1 MICLGGFSLDPRSAL
16 VAGLGLALPLALA
29 GPAAAQDRPAQVA
42 QSDKTDK
49 LNAIK
54 QHNEELKATRAQQRK
69 SADTEAA
76 LKLEIEKI
84 GDDRRKLNQAL
95 IDTAA
100 KLRGVETKVDATQA
114 RLAPLDAKEHSIRKS
129 LEGRRTA
136 IGEVLAALQRIGH
149 HAPPALISSPEDAL
163 QAVRTAMVLDAV
175 LPEMRHQVEQLAND
189 LTALVK
195 VRKQITAER
204 DLLKKDVAS
213 LGAERTRMQALVDE
227 RQKQQA
233 EREKALDAERT
244 RAAAL
249 AKKAD
254 NLKDLIARL
263 EQTLPSAVREAREEA
278 IRKAGPQALAA
289 LHDPGR
295 LAPAVAFA
303 SLRGQ
308 IPVPV
313 NGVKLRD
320 FGAPDGVGGVEKGV
334 SIATRAGAQVTS
346 PADGWVVY
354 AGPFR
359 SYGQLLILNAGG
371 GYHILLAGMDRIS
384 VDLGQFVLTGEPVA
398 VMGNGSRIAAIL
410 ATGSSQPVLYIEFR
424 KDGTPVDPGPWWAA
438 GEGEKVR
445 G

>member
-1 MICLGGFSLDPRSAL
+1 MICLKGLNLNARPAL

-29 GPAAAQDRPAQVA
+29 GPAAAQTADQPA
-42 QSDKTDK
+42 QSDKTEK
-49 LNAIK
+49 LQSLK
-54 QHNEELKATRAQQRK
+54 QHDQELKAVREQMRK

-76 LKLEIEKI
+76 LKREIEKI

-95 IDTAA
+95 IGTAA
-100 KLRGVETKVDATQA
+100 KLRGVEAKIEATQA
-114 RLAPLDAKEHSIRKS
+114 RLAPLDAKQRDIRKS
-129 LEGRRTA
+129 LEGRRA
-136 IGEVLAALQRIGH
+136 VIGEVLAALQRIGH

-163 QAVRTAMVLDAV
+163 KAVRTAMVLDAV
-175 LPEMRHQVEQLAND
+175 LPEMRHQVEELAND
-189 LTALVK
+189 LSDLLK
-195 VRKQITAER
+195 VRKKIAAER
-204 DLLKKDVAS
+204 DLLKNEVAS
-213 LGAERTRMQALVDE
+213 LGDERTRMQALIDQ

-233 EREKALDAERT
+233 EREKALDAERK
-244 RAAAL
+244 RATAL
-249 AKKAD
+249 AKKAGS
-254 NLKDLIARL
+254 LSDLIAEL
-263 EQTLPSAVREAREEA
+263 EKSLPAATREAREEA
-278 IRKAGPQALAA
+278 IRKAGRQALAA

-303 SLRGQ
+303 SLRGR
-308 IPVPV
+308 IPIPV

-320 FGAPDGVGGVEKGV
+320 FGGPDGVGGQEKGI

-438 GEGEKVR
+438 GEGEKAR